1 MQLDQL
7 KEDLFSII
15 KSENLTPIITE
26 KELKDYVSLQLDNIN
41 ELSHQNFKFQY
52 LNELKEEIECH
63 FDSSII
69 KKQITIIFNK
79 INLD

>member
-15 KSENLTPIITE
+15 KSENLTMITE
-26 KELKDYVSLQLDNIN
+26 EELKYYISLQLDNIN

-52 LNELKEEIECH
+52 LNELKEAIECH
-63 FDSSII
+63 FDSSTI
-69 KKQITIIFNK
+69 KKQITIIFNN

>member
-15 KSENLTPIITE
+15 KSENLTMITE
-26 KELKDYVSLQLDNIN
+26 EELKYYISLQLDNIN

>member
-1 MQLDQL
+1 MQLKQL

-15 KSENLTPIITE
+15 KSENLTMITE
-26 KELKDYVSLQLDNIN
+26 EELKYYISLQLDNIN

-69 KKQITIIFNK
+69 KKQITIIFNN